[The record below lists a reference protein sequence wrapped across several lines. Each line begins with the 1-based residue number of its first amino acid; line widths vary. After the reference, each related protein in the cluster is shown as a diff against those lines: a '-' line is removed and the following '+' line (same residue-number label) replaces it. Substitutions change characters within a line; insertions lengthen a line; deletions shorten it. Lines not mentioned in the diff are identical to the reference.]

1 MKKLN
6 QAVWIISGAALGAA
20 VLVQVLIFWPHSLE
34 WYRGFYYFLGALG
47 LAALAGIAVCA
58 GFTIKDRRI
67 LAVSAALSCV
77 GLLMSIAKFRRL
89 IEGITTEGVG
99 EAGLLRGPWL
109 KVFVLT
115 PYLICALLGAAVYL
129 FLKNKASE
137 A

>member
-6 QAVWIISGAALGAA
+6 QAVWIIIGEALGAA
-20 VLVQVLIFWPHSLE
+20 VLIQVLIFWPHSSLE

-58 GFTIKDRRI
+58 GFTIKNRRI
-67 LAVSAALSCV
+67 L
-77 GLLMSIAKFRRL
+77 SIAKFRRL
-89 IEGITTEGVG
+89 IEGITTDGVG

-115 PYLICALLGAAVYL
+115 PYLICALLGAVVYL

>member
-6 QAVWIISGAALGAA
+6 QAVWIISAAALGAA

-47 LAALAGIAVCA
+47 LGALAGMVVCLA
-58 GFTIKDRRI
+58 FLIKDRRI
-67 LAVSAALSCV
+67 LAVSAALPCV
-77 GLLMSIAKFRRL
+77 GLLMPIVKYRRMITHL
-89 IEGITTEGVG
+89 SFEGGTS
-99 EAGLLRGPWL
+99 GLRI
-109 KVFVLT
+109 FVLT

>member
-47 LAALAGIAVCA
+47 LGALAGMVVCLA
-58 GFTIKDRRI
+58 FLIKDRRI
-67 LAVSAALSCV
+67 LAVSAALPCV
-77 GLLMSIAKFRRL
+77 GLLMPIVKYRRMITHL
-89 IEGITTEGVG
+89 SFEGGTS
-99 EAGLLRGPWL
+99 GLRI
-109 KVFVLT
+109 FVLT

>member
-20 VLVQVLIFWPHSLE
+20 VLIQVLIFWPHSSLE

-67 LAVSAALSCV
+67 LAVSAALPCV
-77 GLLMSIAKFRRL
+77 GLLMPIVKYRRMITHL
-89 IEGITTEGVG
+89 SFEGGTS
-99 EAGLLRGPWL
+99 GLRI
-109 KVFVLT
+109 FVLT